1 MLRTILLG
9 GIFFGLEKVSRFA
22 CLNRFMYSAIDVK
35 QAKHIEGF
43 CLGKNIWYLEKCHK
57 FYTWNNFID
66 SDIGFKRVKFLE

>member
-43 CLGKNIWYLEKCHK
+43 LFRKEHLVLRKMSQVLYLEQFH
-57 FYTWNNFID
+57 
-66 SDIGFKRVKFLE
+66 